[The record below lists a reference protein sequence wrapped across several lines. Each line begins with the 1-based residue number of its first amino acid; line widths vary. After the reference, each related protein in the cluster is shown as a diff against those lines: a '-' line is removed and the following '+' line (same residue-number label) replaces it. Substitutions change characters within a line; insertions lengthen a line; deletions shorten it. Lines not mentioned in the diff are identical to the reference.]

1 MYYTP
6 TIFFSKLLYAQ
17 LWYNRTEVYDALN
30 SLLTTALHGTLSQLY
45 KHDVVD
51 VARQVLQNEI
61 EYRYGEMIA
70 AYQNNEVNHFVNASE
85 DIIEALF
92 DLDKLLGTD
101 ANFLLGKWLESAK
114 NLSTNRAERQLFEI
128 NARNQIT
135 IWGPNGQ
142 IVDYAMKQWSGM
154 VRDYCLP
161 RWQLFFEDAEAAL
174 LSKKTFSISKWRRKV
189 FQHIEHPFTVDSKVY
204 PSRPIGDSIK
214 VAKCIVD
221 RWDPAIDVRR
231 APC

>member
-1 MYYTP
+1 M
-6 TIFFSKLLYAQ
+6 
-17 LWYNRTEVYDALN
+17 
-30 SLLTTALHGTLSQLY
+30 LLTTQAFLVTSSQLY
-45 KHDVVD
+45 EHDVVD

-61 EYRYGEMIA
+61 EYRYGEMIV
-70 AYQNNEVNHFVNASE
+70 AYQNNELNRFVNASL
-85 DIIEALF
+85 DIIEAMR

-101 ANFLLGKWLESAK
+101 ENFLLGKWLESAK

-154 VRDYCLP
+154 IMDYCLP

-204 PSRPIGDSIK
+204 PSEPVGDSIS
-214 VAKCIVD
+214 VGRCIVD

-231 APC
+231 GPC